1 MRVFKSCF
9 TIMRRH
15 MISFIIYFSIFIT
28 LSVVISSLS
37 VQSYS
42 TDFEAERPSFAI
54 LNRDKDS
61 AYAEGFLKFL
71 SGYGKQTVLKDEKK
85 VLQDAVFYHEAEYIV
100 IIPKGFTEQWKDG
113 ENPKLEAVMA
123 PDSAAGYYLDSL
135 TSQYW
140 NLAYTYRQALPSM
153 GEDELIDAVIDDLDA
168 SAEVEKEQ
176 FLESQP
182 VPMIFE
188 IYNRMMAYILLIL
201 VMLCVS
207 TVFLAFKR
215 PDLQMRNLCSPMKP
229 VQMGGQI
236 ALFNAVIAF
245 GSWLLLNAVGLCFYG
260 QQIKEVDPRVIGLFI
275 LSGFIFMLV
284 ALSISLLA
292 SRFVKNENAQN
303 IASNFI
309 SLALCFLGGV
319 FVPLELL
326 GPRLLNV
333 SKFTPTY
340 WYIKAIE
347 AVSDLT
353 SFDSEALRPVFS
365 NLLVLLGFAV
375 AIFCVYLVVNQYKNR
390 SEESFGSIQTEI
402 EA

>member
-1 MRVFKSCF
+1 MRVFKACF

-15 MISFIIYFSIFIT
+15 AVSFLVYFSIFIT
-28 LSVVISSLS
+28 LSVVMSSLS
-37 VQSYS
+37 VQNYS
-42 TDFEAERPSFAI
+42 TDFEAERPGFAV

-61 AYAEGFLKFL
+61 AYTDGFLQFL
-71 SGYGKQTVLKDEKK
+71 SGYGKQTELKDEKK
-85 VLQDAVFYHEAEYIV
+85 VLQDAVFYHEVEYIV
-100 IIPKGFTEQWKDG
+100 IIPEGFTEQWKDG
-113 ENPKLEAVMA
+113 ESPKLETVMV

-140 NLAYTYRQALPSM
+140 NLAHTYHQALPSM
-153 GEDELIDAVIDDLDA
+153 GEEELIDAVIGDLDI

-182 VPMIFE
+182 VPLIFE
-188 IYNRMMAYILLIL
+188 IYHRMMAYILLIL

-215 PDLQMRNLCSPMKP
+215 PDLQMRDLCSPMRP
-229 VQMGGQI
+229 IQMGGQI

-245 GSWLLLNAVGLCFYG
+245 GSWLLLNVVGLCFYG
-260 QQIKEVDPRVIGLFI
+260 PQIKEVDSRIIGLFI
-275 LSGFIFMLV
+275 LSGFVFMLV

-303 IASNFI
+303 IVSNFI
-309 SLALCFLGGV
+309 SLILCFLGGA

-326 GPRLLNV
+326 GPGLLNV

-340 WYIKAIE
+340 WYIKALE
-347 AVSDLT
+347 SVSGLT
-353 SFDSEALRPVFS
+353 AFDSEALRPVWS
-365 NLLVLLGFAV
+365 NLLILLGFAV